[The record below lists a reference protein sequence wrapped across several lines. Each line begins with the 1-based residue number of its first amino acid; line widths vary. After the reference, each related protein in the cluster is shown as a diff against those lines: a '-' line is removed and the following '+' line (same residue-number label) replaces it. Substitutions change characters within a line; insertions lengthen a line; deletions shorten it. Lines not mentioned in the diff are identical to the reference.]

1 MCVRV
6 RVLLAFTCLGS
17 CAHRQYT
24 QRALGLQ
31 HTFTIYKTLLLPYL
45 LSKPCDCTLHLEI
58 STIHNNQLA
67 FKLNKNITK
76 ALFSKAWQSPNGR

>member
-1 MCVRV
+1 MRV
-6 RVLLAFTCLGS
+6 LLLLAFTCLGS
-17 CAHRQYT
+17 CADRQLKKKNT

-76 ALFSKAWQSPNGR
+76 ALFSKAQQ